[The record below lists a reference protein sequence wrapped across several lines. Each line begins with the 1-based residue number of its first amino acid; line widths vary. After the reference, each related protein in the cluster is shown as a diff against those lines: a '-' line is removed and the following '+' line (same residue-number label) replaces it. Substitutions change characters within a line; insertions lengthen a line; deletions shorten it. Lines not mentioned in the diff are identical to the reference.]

1 MSAGGNTTVDGANGC
16 VTGRELVPISY
27 TGEDANVMGIDKHQL
42 NNLPICTC
50 AGVHDLSDGTPI
62 LCIFNR
68 YAYHADG
75 NTIHS
80 KIQLQDNGNF
90 VDDCPTKLGGTQ
102 KIVTP
107 GGITMA
113 LNVIPGLASL
123 RLRRPT
129 DDELATLEPVHMTK
143 DVPWNPSKYDSAPS
157 IDEDWFAAF
166 TDFYSLLPATEILR
180 NHNNISVFGA
190 DSTLIPRDY
199 DSLRP
204 YFLGM
209 PSDVVRLTYD
219 ATTQYYSNYSDNDS
233 AILII
238 PTRIWTPV

>member
-1 MSAGGNTTVDGANGC
+1 
-16 VTGRELVPISY
+16 
-27 TGEDANVMGIDKHQL
+27 
-42 NNLPICTC
+42 
-50 AGVHDLSDGTPI
+50 
-62 LCIFNR
+62 
-68 YAYHADG
+68 
-75 NTIHS
+75 
-80 KIQLQDNGNF
+80 
-90 VDDCPTKLGGTQ
+90 
-102 KIVTP
+102 
-107 GGITMA
+107 MA
-113 LNVIPGLASL
+113 LNVIRGLASL

-219 ATTQYYSNYSDNDS
+219 ATTQYYSNYSAS
-233 AILII
+233 AGQVHMYKSPYPAANVISLC
-238 PTRIWTPV
+238 R